1 MPTLEIYDTTLRD
14 GAQGEGISFSVED
27 KVKIALRLDK
37 FGVHY
42 IEGGWPGSNP
52 KDSDFFKRIKDF
64 QMEKAV
70 VTAFGSTRKPN
81 INVKDDANLKA
92 IVDAGVKVACIF
104 GKTWDFQV
112 IYALNTTLEENLQM
126 IQESV
131 AYLKSNG
138 MQVFYDAEHFFDGC
152 KANTE
157 YALKTIQA
165 AQAGGADRI
174 VLCDTNG
181 GTMPWEVQ
189 EIIDRVKSVVTVP
202 LGIHCHNDSEMAVA
216 NSIMAVKSGVT
227 QVQGTMNGYGERCG
241 NANLCSV
248 IPNLEIKCGLKAL
261 PEGQLEQLTEVSRF
275 VNEVANM
282 HSYNGQPFVGNSA
295 FAHKGGIHVS
305 AIMKN
310 PKTYEHITPELVGN
324 QRRVLVSDQSGLS
337 NLLYKYKELNVD
349 LNQQTEENKQLLTHI
364 KELENQGYQFEGAD
378 GSFELLMRR
387 VSGKYEKPFKL
398 ESLRVIMDM
407 KENGPVNTEA
417 TIKIWVGD
425 QVKHTAAEGNGPV
438 NALDNA
444 LRKSLEGFYPAIK
457 SMQLNDYKVRVLNE
471 KEGTDAVVRVL
482 IETGDGKN
490 SWGTIGVSPNIME
503 ASWQALVDSLA
514 YGLLKQDE

>member
-1 MPTLEIYDTTLRD
+1 MSTIEIYDTTLRD

-37 FGVHY
+37 LGVHY

-64 QMEKAV
+64 PLEKAV
-70 VTAFGSTRKPN
+70 VSAFGSTRKPN
-81 INVKDDANLKA
+81 SDVKEDVNLKA
-92 IVDAGVKVACIF
+92 IVDAGVQVACIF

-112 IYALNTTLEENLQM
+112 VYALNTTLEENLQM
-126 IQESV
+126 IKESV

-157 YALKTIQA
+157 YALETVKA

-181 GTMPWEVQ
+181 GTMPWDIQ
-189 EIIDRVKSVVTVP
+189 EIVSKVKSVVTVP
-202 LGIHCHNDSEMAVA
+202 LGIHCHNDSEMAAA
-216 NSIMAVKSGVT
+216 NSVIAVQSGVI

-248 IPNLEIKCGLKAL
+248 IPNLEIKCGLKCL
-261 PEGQLEQLTEVSRF
+261 PEGNLAQLTEVSRF
-275 VNEVANM
+275 VSEVANM
-282 HSYNGQPFVGNSA
+282 HLHNGQPFVGTSA

-310 PKTYEHITPELVGN
+310 SKTYEHITPELVGN

-337 NLLYKYKELNVD
+337 NLLYKFKELNVD
-349 LNQQTEENKQLLTHI
+349 LTQQTEENKQLLMHI

-387 VSGKYEKPFKL
+387 ISGQYENPFKL

-407 KENGPVNTEA
+407 KENGPTSTEA

-457 SMQLNDYKVRVLNE
+457 EMQLNDYKVRVLNE
-471 KEGTDAVVRVL
+471 KEGTDAVVRVS

-490 SWGTIGVSPNIME
+490 SWGTIGVSTNIME

-514 YGLLKQDE
+514 YGLLKQND